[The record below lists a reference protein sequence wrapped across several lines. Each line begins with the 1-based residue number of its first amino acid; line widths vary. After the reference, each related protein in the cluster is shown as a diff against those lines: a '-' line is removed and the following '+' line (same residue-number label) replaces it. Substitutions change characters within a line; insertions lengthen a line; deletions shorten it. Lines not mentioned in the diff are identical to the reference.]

1 MVQDLSTWKVKTRS
15 ETVRNPA
22 VDSTTLSLKWAHY
35 AQTGEPR
42 YIHDPE
48 VAQGG
53 CVCTC
58 PACKLSLIPVMA
70 GQPLRTRLTAHFR
83 HPAGPQKDHCSVV
96 AARLAAIVTPA
107 GDRLYRSSTA
117 ENVGDCQGLQRPGL

>member
-1 MVQDLSTWKVKTRS
+1 MVQDLSTWKVRTRS

-22 VDSTTLSLKWAHY
+22 VDPATVPLKWAHD

-48 VAQGG
+48 IAQGG

-70 GQPLRTRLTAHFR
+70 
-83 HPAGPQKDHCSVV
+83 
-96 AARLAAIVTPA
+96 AASNTLLGAFP
-107 GDRLYRSSTA
+107 SSSGRA
-117 ENVGDCQGLQRPGL
+117 EG